1 MVCMSHSLLATS
13 AVNQTNFS
21 KSIIGQASNSIIDSE
36 SIKAMC
42 EFDYLSLILHTSHL
56 YGFSH
61 LSLHVVCNICWLNKP
76 LLIHITCVGSLS
88 CVSLHMCIQI
98 PWWNITL
105 ITHSTFVVSF
115 LCEFDTPPPSRGRQC
130 ISIWGR
136 GSSFRGILIWRE
148 GGQLDCIAISGNG
161 GDFCSIFSMYL
172 TKFEAKMTKTKWNY
186 TANVIMNVLGA
197 VCQSIHYFPGKQGL
211 AVDEKA
217 PYKWWLFHG
226 YFLDFQI
233 FNKIPYLFT
242 TGRGKSR
249 FSRYS

>member
-115 LCEFDTPPPSRGRQC
+115 LCEFDPPPPPPGGGSVFRFGGGGARSGEFWFGGRGVNWTVLQFLEMVAISVQYFQC
-130 ISIWGR
+130 IWPNLKRKWPKQNEITQRMW
-136 GSSFRGILIWRE
+136 LW
-148 GGQLDCIAISGNG
+148 
-161 GDFCSIFSMYL
+161 MY
-172 TKFEAKMTKTKWNY
+172 
-186 TANVIMNVLGA
+186 
-197 VCQSIHYFPGKQGL
+197 
-211 AVDEKA
+211 
-217 PYKWWLFHG
+217 
-226 YFLDFQI
+226 
-233 FNKIPYLFT
+233 
-242 TGRGKSR
+242 
-249 FSRYS
+249 